1 MTPNT
6 DERLASV
13 IRALTEVILPH
24 LPADASLAQEQAQL
38 AIGHLQILRL
48 QLDSVH
54 GFEAEEL
61 ADTRALAAELAEA
74 IDGAGDT
81 SAAAD
86 ALSAVIAGDGADVR
100 GSLSGLNRA
109 IERLV
114 QAVSSDGSERARTRL
129 MEIILRHERARVEK
143 DRRWFLP
150 YGFDTMEAAA

>member
-24 LPADASLAQEQAQL
+24 LPAEASLAQEQAQL

-48 QLDSVH
+48 QFDSVH

-61 ADTRALAAELAEA
+61 ADARALAAELAGA
-74 IDGAGDT
+74 IDGGQDT
-81 SAAAD
+81 TAAAA
-86 ALSAVIAGDGADVR
+86 ALDSAIAEDSADVR
-100 GSLSGLNRA
+100 ASLTGLNRA

-114 QAVSSDGSERARTRL
+114 QAVSADGSDRARSKLT
-129 MEIILRHERARVEK
+129 EAILRHERIRVEK

>member
-24 LPADASLAQEQAQL
+24 LPPEASLAQEQAQL

-61 ADTRALAAELAEA
+61 ADTRALAGELVEA
-74 IDGAGDT
+74 IDGGGDT
-81 SAAAD
+81 ADAAD
-86 ALSAVIAGDGADVR
+86 APSAVLASEGADVR

-109 IERLV
+109 IDPPVR
-114 QAVSSDGSERARTRL
+114 AASSDGPPTPRTR
-129 MEIILRHERARVEK
+129 
-143 DRRWFLP
+143 RR
-150 YGFDTMEAAA
+150 